1 MQTKRPSR
9 GGSIRTADARP
20 PTTQEEDEDVVVF
33 ADGRVVKIKSFPI
46 KPMTVYEAVFQM
58 ELVGHSFFL
67 FRNGET
73 EEHNVIYRLNDGDYG
88 LIKLESL

>member
-1 MQTKRPSR
+1 
-9 GGSIRTADARP
+9 
-20 PTTQEEDEDVVVF
+20 VVF